1 MSGAVPFA
9 HLLISTTGRHAGTM
23 SHFSDFP
30 TRDLR
35 DREAIGSMRLFDAGG
50 LLAEDSAH
58 R

>member
-1 MSGAVPFA
+1 
-9 HLLISTTGRHAGTM
+9 M